1 MQIPLPLPVIVRKRR
16 AGMNKEERRQF
27 HIMFPVTW
35 SCICCVQLALKLPC
49 LFTDSLV
56 SGSPCPH
63 HLVCPTSVT
72 NAAVRH
78 EPQTNIPFQVQPCPF
93 FCFCLFLLQ
102 AVRAGQLVQRY
113 PTAFKWRGTR
123 LAKTCLYC
131 SQTPGSFSFREGIRW
146 ATPPAGIKGQHR
158 LNTN

>member
-16 AGMNKEERRQF
+16 TGMNKEERRQF

-35 SCICCVQLALKLPC
+35 GCICSREVALKFPC

-63 HLVCPTSVT
+63 HLVCPTAVT
-72 NAAVRH
+72 NAAVRLK
-78 EPQTNIPFQVQPCPF
+78 PQTNTPSAAMSR
-93 FCFCLFLLQ
+93 FCFSLFLLQ
-102 AVRAGQLVQRY
+102 AVRAGQMVQRY
-113 PTAFKWRGTR
+113 PPAFKSRGTR

-131 SQTPGSFSFREGIRW
+131 SQSPGSFSFREGIRW
-146 ATPPAGIKGQHR
+146 ATVPAGIKGQHR